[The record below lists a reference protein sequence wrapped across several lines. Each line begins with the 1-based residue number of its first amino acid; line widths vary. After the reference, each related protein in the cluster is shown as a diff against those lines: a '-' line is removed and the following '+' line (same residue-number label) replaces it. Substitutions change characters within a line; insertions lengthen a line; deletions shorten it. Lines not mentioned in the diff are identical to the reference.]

1 MKYTMRQI
9 DAVDTASEVGQ
20 IVRVDTPYEV
30 GQIVRVVLGGKQV
43 ALELSASSSSGLGVL
58 LAQCLVYVIAS
69 TRSHKT
75 SGCSDSVRWTEQN
88 QHVTCISG
96 SSVKSTKTVCHLFST
111 AYSAICVKLGVC
123 QLLRDMRC
131 VNLWWT
137 PKAFKG
143 KGQAL
148 PQVAMT
154 GVWL

>member
-1 MKYTMRQI
+1 MKSNTRQI
-9 DAVDTASEVGQ
+9 GAVDTPSEVRQFG
-20 IVRVDTPYEV
+20 VVRRVD
-30 GQIVRVVLGGKQV
+30 QVRQSGVVSFGGKQV
-43 ALELSASSSSGLGVL
+43 ALELSASSSGGLGVL

-69 TRSHKT
+69 TRSHKA

-96 SSVKSTKTVCHLFST
+96 SSVKSTKTVCYLFST
-111 AYSAICVKLGVC
+111 ANSAICVKLGVC

>member
-1 MKYTMRQI
+1 MQKNK
-9 DAVDTASEVGQ
+9 VGQ
-20 IVRVDTPYEV
+20 IVQVGFQSQV
-30 GQIVRVVLGGKQV
+30 GQDVQTVAASLGGKQV

-58 LAQCLVYVIAS
+58 LAQCLVYVS
-69 TRSHKT
+69 VSNWSHKA

-96 SSVKSTKTVCHLFST
+96 SSVKSTKTVCYLFST

-154 GVWL
+154 GACS